1 MLIFRFA
8 GNLRRHF
15 RQVTLKVDTTSQ
27 GLRLLLAQCPEFKRD
42 FYKSKIR
49 MRVDGN
55 DVSNDTLS
63 FHMDRHLRDGATV
76 LFVPIVE
83 GAVAL
88 PAAWAVW
95 TMIAVTVASV
105 AYSLYMTS
113 NMKTKTSAESAQ
125 SGTITN
131 NSFTSAENKVG
142 QGRPVPLLLGEMVV
156 GSNVG
161 SLGIDTS
168 NNKDW
173 NISIS

>member
-63 FHMDRHLRDGATV
+63 FHMDRHLKDGATV
-76 LFVPIVE
+76 LFVPVVE
-83 GAVAL
+83 GAITAVA
-88 PAAWAVW
+88 AAWIMV
-95 TMIAVTVASV
+95 AVTVASV

-161 SLGIDTS
+161 SLGIDT
-168 NNKDW
+168 
-173 NISIS
+173 

>member
-1 MLIFRFA
+1 MLIFKFS

-63 FHMDRHLRDGATV
+63 FHMDRHLKDGATV
-76 LFVPIVE
+76 LFVPVVE
-83 GAVAL
+83 GAITAVA
-88 PAAWAVW
+88 AAWIMV
-95 TMIAVTVASV
+95 AVTVASV

>member
-1 MLIFRFA
+1 MLIFRFS
-8 GNLRRHF
+8 GNFRRHF
-15 RQVTLKVDTTSQ
+15 RQITLKVDTPSQ

-55 DVSNDTLS
+55 DVSNDTLN

-83 GAVAL
+83 GAITGVA
-88 PAAWAVW
+88 AMWIMV
-95 TMIAVTVASV
+95 AVTVASV

-125 SGTITN
+125 SGSITN

>member
-1 MLIFRFA
+1 MLIFRFS
-8 GNLRRHF
+8 GSLRRHF
-15 RQVTLKVDTTSQ
+15 RQITLKVDTPSQ

-55 DVSNDTLS
+55 DVSNDTLN

-83 GAVAL
+83 GAITGVA
-88 PAAWAVW
+88 AMWIMV
-95 TMIAVTVASV
+95 AVTVASV

>member
-15 RQVTLKVDTTSQ
+15 RQIALNVDTPAQ
-27 GLRLLLAQCPEFKRD
+27 GLRLLLAQCPAFKRD
-42 FYKSKIR
+42 FYQTRLR
-49 MRVDGN
+49 MRIDGSDISGDN
-55 DVSNDTLS
+55 LE
-63 FHMDRHLRDGATV
+63 FHMNRHIKDGATV

-83 GAVAL
+83 GSISAVA
-88 PAAWAVW
+88 AVW
-95 TMIAVTVASV
+95 IMVAVTVASV

-113 NMKTKTSAESAQ
+113 HMKTSSSADQGSN
-125 SGTITN
+125 SITN
-131 NSFTSAENKVG
+131 NSFTSAENRIG

-156 GSNVG
+156 GSNVI

-168 NNKDW
+168 NNQDW